1 MNATLSPRTCPV
13 CGATASRTEPK
24 TQLSDEQWDLIA
36 GFFPKYLPNP
46 CGGRPPCSP
55 RRCLEGI
62 LWLLRSGARW
72 QDLPKE
78 FPSPSTCWRRLQE
91 WSLSGLFAE
100 IWSALL
106 QVLDDLGEIDWE
118 EALADGTF
126 ARAKGG
132 ACVGNT
138 KCGKGSKIM
147 VLTDGQGL
155 PLSAEVHS
163 ASPAEVTLIEDLI
176 DHQKVEGTPEHLI
189 YDRAADSDPL
199 RERLKERG
207 IDLVCPHRRSR
218 KKPPTQDRRKLRR
231 YKRRYRIERTHSWLQ
246 NFKRLICRME
256 HQVQN
261 YVGLVQLACAMIVM
275 RQFV

>member
-13 CGATASRTEPK
+13 CGVMASRTEPK
-24 TQLSDEQWDLIA
+24 TQLSDEQWNLIA
-36 GFFPKYLPNP
+36 GFFPEYVPNP

-126 ARAKGG
+126 ARAKKG
-132 ACVGNT
+132 ARA
-138 KCGKGSKIM
+138 
-147 VLTDGQGL
+147 
-155 PLSAEVHS
+155 SA
-163 ASPAEVTLIEDLI
+163 T
-176 DHQKVEGTPEHLI
+176 
-189 YDRAADSDPL
+189 RNAA
-199 RERLKERG
+199 RG
-207 IDLVCPHRRSR
+207 ARSWSSRTARGFRCP
-218 KKPPTQDRRKLRR
+218 
-231 YKRRYRIERTHSWLQ
+231 
-246 NFKRLICRME
+246 
-256 HQVQN
+256 
-261 YVGLVQLACAMIVM
+261 
-275 RQFV
+275 